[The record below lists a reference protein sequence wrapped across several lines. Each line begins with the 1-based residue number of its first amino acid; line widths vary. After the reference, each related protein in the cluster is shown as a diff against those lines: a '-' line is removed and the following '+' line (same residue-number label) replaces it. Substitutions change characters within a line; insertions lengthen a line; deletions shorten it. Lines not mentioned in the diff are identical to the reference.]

1 MQLDGPDRERFA
13 GGGTVRTADPE
24 GACTADVE
32 QQRSE
37 VR

>member
-13 GGGTVRTADPE
+13 GDGTVRTDPE